1 MQELPS
7 DGLRKIGRGRM
18 QRGAREQGRIA
29 AVECIAEQRMA
40 ERGEVDADLVRAAG
54 ARRDTQERVPVPLG
68 EHGVVR
74 DGRLAVR

>member
-1 MQELPS
+1 
-7 DGLRKIGRGRM
+7 M

-54 ARRDTQERVPVPLG
+54 GRTRRSVTRPARRARCNP
-68 EHGVVR
+68 
-74 DGRLAVR
+74 